1 MSAAFPLF
9 AFGGGSYEIGRQL
22 AMTLQEFLQLAEQA
36 GLQPRQRANG
46 EWRMRCP
53 AHEDEIPSLDVREGE
68 RGLLLQCR
76 AGCSVEA
83 ICAALGISVS
93 DLFFEKQSSS
103 TRGCRIDDLSLNCQ
117 DLELA
122 LAELGC
128 QETHYN
134 NIPAVAFPYQTPEG
148 EIFYHFRV
156 APEGKSKWLLQ
167 HGAPAKRLIFNLRK
181 ALERA
186 KDMNFLIITESPLDA
201 ATLWACGFAAIAT
214 VGKANAAA
222 LSEFSG
228 FIPEDLT
235 VCAWIEPQAED
246 FAQNIANALQRPI
259 KAFTAQSSQLKD
271 AWRILRENSGDIERT
286 RQQVE
291 QLMASSFEVT
301 PNLQPLNN
309 EKHGSECPFCQLQDD
324 ELLKVAEPLL
334 NSDDPLEF
342 AAQLIEHATG
352 IVAERKNIKLLLLI
366 ATTRIFEQPLHA
378 YIVAPTGAGKSALTN
393 AVVQSLPP
401 CQVQRL
407 VGASAL
413 SLLAHELR
421 EGTLVEWKE
430 APHHWHE
437 NSLSATVLRSVLW
450 QQPHEKGAYLT
461 LEYTN
466 KRGYRKIRWQLP
478 KRLSFLMTSTEP
490 PKDPQLRTR
499 LWLIEL
505 EETPERRL
513 AILNAIAEKFTLNG
527 SQRPTLEPLMA
538 FNEFLARQSIFVK
551 IPFAHF
557 LAHQLAETMPA
568 TRDFRDF
575 EGLLKL
581 IAANAIWNWASRKKD
596 ETANEVVIIA
606 TPDDYASVFALVQ
619 DAWKADRSDVTASQ
633 RRVYDAIANWSDGQ
647 LPSCA
652 DIARKLRVTDEA
664 VRKALKALLGKRLI
678 EEVDGRP
685 KRYRVIADIVPT
697 VILPDPETVRMATQH
712 GSLDAGLPASQPEAN
727 FPTQS
732 QLGVSWQKNST
743 NTGVSDH
750 FQLFQLS
757 YHIRSA
763 NRQEQHTS
771 DNDLSD
777 LSLRVCSKV
786 ELEKLENGKKPIDT
800 GTTLPTTP
808 KLEKVSKVGY
818 SEADMPE
825 VGQLEWFRCP
835 NCGLRRLMS
844 PDSWLL
850 AGKCPECGSDMA
862 PDQPNPPSGGSSLR
876 QPQTDDANGK
886 SEEKLVDTLTW
897 FEREIEF
904 VNSPD
909 LADNQPPPI
918 EPEPDQLP
926 RKTKLPPSS
935 CRQLANDLLRILRQ
949 FQRSSKKH
957 QRCLTD
963 PCPTCRAKARQV
975 RYLERTNSRN
985 GLRALWQRAQAW
997 QQQQGGVGA

>member
-1 MSAAFPLF
+1 
-9 AFGGGSYEIGRQL
+9 
-22 AMTLQEFLQLAEQA
+22 MTLQEFLQLAEQA
-36 GLQPRQRANG
+36 GLTPRQRANG
-46 EWRMRCP
+46 EWRMKCP
-53 AHEDEIPSLDVREGE
+53 AHEDETPSLDVREGE
-68 RGLLLQCR
+68 KGLLLQCR

-83 ICAALGISVS
+83 ICAALSISVA
-93 DLFFEKQSSS
+93 DLFFGEEPTSP
-103 TRGCRIDDLSLNCQ
+103 RGCRIEDLSLGCQ
-117 DLELA
+117 DLKLA

-128 QETHYN
+128 QETRYN
-134 NIPAVAFPYQTPEG
+134 GIPAVAFPYRTPEG
-148 EIFYHFRV
+148 GTFHHFRV
-156 APEGKSKWLLQ
+156 ALEGKKKWLLQ
-167 HGAPAKRLIFNLRK
+167 NHAPAKRLIFNLEK

-186 KDMNFLIITESPLDA
+186 KNTNFLIVAESPLDA

-235 VCAWIEPQAED
+235 VFAWIEPQAED

-291 QLMASSFEVT
+291 QLMAKSFEVV

-309 EKHGSECPFCQLQDD
+309 AKRDLECPFCQLQDD

-342 AAQLIEHATG
+342 AAQLIEQATG
-352 IVAERKNIKLLLLI
+352 IVAEQRNLKLLLLI
-366 ATTRIFEQPLHA
+366 ATTRIFDQPLHA
-378 YIVAPTGAGKSALTN
+378 YIVAPTGAGKSALVN
-393 AVVQSLPP
+393 AVTQALPP

-421 EGTLVEWKE
+421 EGTLVEWKK

-466 KRGYRKIRWQLP
+466 KRGYRKIRWHLP
-478 KRLSFLMTSTEP
+478 KRLSFVMTSTEP

-499 LWLIEL
+499 LWMIEL
-505 EETPERRL
+505 EETPERRF
-513 AILNAIAEKFTLNG
+513 AILNAIAAKFTTDN
-527 SQRPTLEPLMA
+527 SSRPSLEPLMA
-538 FNEFLARQSIFVK
+538 FNEFIARKSIRVYV
-551 IPFAHF
+551 PFAPF
-557 LAHQLAETMPA
+557 LAQQLAESMPT

-581 IAANAIWNWASRKKD
+581 VAAAAIWNWARREKD
-596 ETANEVVIIA
+596 ETPNGVVVA
-606 TPDDYASVFALVQ
+606 STPEDYGAVFSLVQ
-619 DAWKADRSDVTASQ
+619 DSWKVDRSDVTASQ
-633 RRVYDAIANWSDGQ
+633 RRVYDAIANWSNEQ

-685 KRYRVIADIVPT
+685 KRHRVIADIVPT
-697 VILPDPETVRMATQH
+697 VILPDPEIVKAFMQPENPDDRP
-712 GSLDAGLPASQPEAN
+712 PASQPEAN

-732 QLGVSWQKNST
+732 QLGVGWQKNST

-777 LSLRVCSKV
+777 LSLCVCPKV
-786 ELEKLENGKKPIDT
+786 ELEKLENGKKPINT

-808 KLEKVSKVGY
+808 ELEKVGKVGY
-818 SEADMPE
+818 SKADMPE
-825 VGQLEWFRCP
+825 GVQFEWFRCP

-844 PDSWLL
+844 PDAWLL
-850 AGKCPECGSDMA
+850 AGKCPECGTDML
-862 PDQPNPPSGGSSLR
+862 PDQPDPPSGGSPSR
-876 QPQTDDANGK
+876 QVQADDATEPTNGDGF
-886 SEEKLVDTLTW
+886 VDTLEW
-897 FEREIEF
+897 LEREIGF
-904 VNSPD
+904 ADSTDFAGNSPP
-909 LADNQPPPI
+909 QTEPQTK
-918 EPEPDQLP
+918 PEPDQPP
-926 RKTKLPPSS
+926 RKKPSYHLLLVANLPTTFSASCASS
-935 CRQLANDLLRILRQ
+935 NAPI
-949 FQRSSKKH
+949 RSIS
-957 QRCLTD
+957 
-963 PCPTCRAKARQV
+963 V
-975 RYLERTNSRN
+975 
-985 GLRALWQRAQAW
+985 
-997 QQQQGGVGA
+997 V

>member
-1 MSAAFPLF
+1 
-9 AFGGGSYEIGRQL
+9 
-22 AMTLQEFLQLAEQA
+22 MTLQEFIQLAEQA
-36 GLQPRQRANG
+36 KLQPRQRANG
-46 EWRMRCP
+46 EWRMHCP
-53 AHEDEIPSLDVREGE
+53 AHHDDNPSLDIREGE

-148 EIFYHFRV
+148 ERFYHFRV
-156 APEGKSKWLLQ
+156 AREGKSKWLLQ

-235 VCAWIEPQAED
+235 VFAWIEPQAED
-246 FAQNIANALQRPI
+246 FAQNIANALWRPI
-259 KAFTAQSSQLKD
+259 KAFTTQSSQLKD

-437 NSLSATVLRSVLW
+437 NSLSAAVLRSVLW
-450 QQPHEKGAYLT
+450 QQPHEKGEYIT

-581 IAANAIWNWASRKKD
+581 IAANAIWNWASRKK
-596 ETANEVVIIA
+596 EIEKANEVAIIA

-619 DAWKADRSDVTASQ
+619 DAWKVDRSGVTASQ
-633 RRVYDAIANWSDGQ
+633 RRVYDAIANWTEGQ

-652 DIARKLRVTDEA
+652 DIARKLHITDEA
-664 VRKALKALLGKRLI
+664 VRKALKALVSKRLI

-685 KRYRVIADIVPT
+685 KRYRVVADITPT
-697 VILPDPETVRMATQH
+697 VALPDPEIVWATAKPD
-712 GSLDAGLPASQPEAN
+712 SADDKLPASQPEAN

-808 KLEKVSKVGY
+808 ELEKVGKVGY
-818 SEADMPE
+818 SKANMPE
-825 VGQLEWFRCP
+825 GGQLEWFRCP
-835 NCGLRRLMS
+835 RCGLRRLMS

-850 AGKCPECGSDMA
+850 AGRCPECGADLL
-862 PDQPNPPSGGSSLR
+862 PDQPEPPSGGSPSR
-876 QPQTDDANGK
+876 QVPTDDA
-886 SEEKLVDTLTW
+886 SEPTDGERFVDTLKW
-897 FEREIEF
+897 LEREIGF
-904 VNSPD
+904 ANSTDFAGNSPP
-909 LADNQPPPI
+909 QTEPQTK
-918 EPEPDQLP
+918 PEPDQPP

-935 CRQLANDLLRILRQ
+935 CRELANDLLRILRQ
-949 FQRSSKKH
+949 FQRSNPKH

-963 PCPTCRAKARQV
+963 PCPICREKVRQI
-975 RYLERTNSRN
+975 RYLECANSRN
-985 GLRALWQRAQAW
+985 GLLALWQRAQTW
-997 QQQQGGVGA
+997 QQAQGGGAA